1 LEPTTPPAT
10 VSNVTFTDT
19 GYYFWVVSVPPTRT
33 TRSAGPEG
41 CNSSTE
47 QVLVSKL
54 TPTGGTT
61 ILLDDS
67 VTVTGDGTHIP
78 DGSATFSLY
87 KDDATCAVA
96 ASLVYGPVEIDL
108 DSAGS
113 ASTTANVETVAGSTY
128 RWKVTYSVTPST
140 TRVRRATAP
149 KRQQSANEQEARA
162 C

>member
-1 LEPTTPPAT
+1 
-10 VSNVTFTDT
+10 
-19 GYYFWVVSVPPTRT
+19 VVSVAADANNTA
-33 TRSAGPEG
+33 AGPEG

-128 RWKVTYSVTPST
+128 RWKVTYSGDTIYNSSTPSDCT
-140 TRVRRATAP
+140 ETAAI
-149 KRQQSANEQEARA
+149 S
-162 C
+162 